1 MKLLMKGIIA
11 YSIVMIMLLGFTEFT
26 FCQNKMPNNIAK
38 AIIEHCTMPHEPIS
52 GHSKPDYSYK
62 SIFVVRVLNY
72 SKNFSTLEL
81 SVESAYS
88 NFDILKSLSPFYY
101 HDTDTAIIIF
111 PHIYEKNTIFKD
123 YLKISDGSYLSY
135 LEKNCN
141 FLPFGKKYAG
151 QAYVSIGF
159 CYFRFRPCRN
169 NGIMKYFL
177 TSPLKSV
184 PVQYRLI
191 PDYQVKEGF
200 LIDTVNNSLSWQKFD
215 YFNGK
220 SELEKSMYDK
230 KIKFELQDND

>member
-1 MKLLMKGIIA
+1 MKII
-11 YSIVMIMLLGFTEFT
+11 IINLVTLIIFLFHTTLV
-26 FCQNKMPNNIAK
+26 FCQNKLPNQMAQS
-38 AIIEHCTMPHEPIS
+38 IINHCLKPFEVVPIHPIT
-52 GHSKPDYSYK
+52 GHDYK
-62 SIFVVRVLNY
+62 SIYVVRVLNY

-81 SVESAYS
+81 SVESAAS